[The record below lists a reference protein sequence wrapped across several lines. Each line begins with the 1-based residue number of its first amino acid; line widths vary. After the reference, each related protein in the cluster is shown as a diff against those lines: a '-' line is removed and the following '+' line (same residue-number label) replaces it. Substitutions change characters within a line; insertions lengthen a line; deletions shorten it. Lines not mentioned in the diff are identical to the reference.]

1 MTKTARFSPFLSTSL
16 QPCLLKDNQNTLENL
31 CEKQA
36 GERKSKLQGLLAV
49 LHNLQAEY
57 DAQDGKEYETSYLPF
72 DEAVE
77 IYFAYQN
84 KVPPFTKADHNN
96 FTYAL
101 LHKTWGLCVHII
113 YVERLNKRF
122 IVLRP
127 DCCSL
132 EVFFDMLCSSE
143 NASYDGTF
151 IDKESAQG
159 ITQTIDTEWDRKVA
173 RALLASDRSRKEIK
187 ELGIDPDNIKQDTD
201 KVSFTLFFV
210 WKYKNF
216 H

>member
-1 MTKTARFSPFLSTSL
+1 MTKTARFSPFVSTSL
-16 QPCLLKDNQNTLENL
+16 QPCLLKDNQNTLEKL
-31 CEKQA
+31 CEKQTK
-36 GERKSKLQGLLAV
+36 EKKPKIQGLLAV
-49 LHNLQAEY
+49 LHGLQAEY
-57 DAQDGKEYETSYLPF
+57 IAQDGKQYDTSYLPF

-113 YVERLNKRF
+113 YVEKLNKRF

-143 NASYDGTF
+143 NINAPYGSTDL
-151 IDKESAQG
+151 DAEKVQG
-159 ITQTIDTEWDRKVA
+159 IMQTIDTEWDRKVA
-173 RALLASDRSRKEIK
+173 RVLLGSDRSRKEIK
-187 ELGIDPDNIKQDTD
+187 ELGIDPDNTKQDTA
-201 KVSFTLFFV
+201 KARFTQFFI
-210 WKYKNF
+210 
-216 H
+216 